1 MKEVNYMEQI
11 ISPIKYGDY
20 RRIPLFLNAV
30 AEWYINNIS
39 EDDKKYMQ
47 QHPDIGEYWDTIG
60 LHIRNEFIYP
70 QKYILEQETEKLKSE
85 NKDWSR
91 NIIDQ
96 SFVDDLFY
104 NADEYSGQILEMII
118 KNINIKN
125 KNLIKKQL
133 HLLQR

>member
-11 ISPIKYGDY
+11 TSPIKYGDY
-20 RRIPLFLNAV
+20 RRIPLFLKAV
-30 AEWYINNIS
+30 TEWYINNIS

-60 LHIRNEFIYP
+60 LHIRNEFLYP

-118 KNINIKN
+118 KNINIK
-125 KNLIKKQL
+125 K
-133 HLLQR
+133 